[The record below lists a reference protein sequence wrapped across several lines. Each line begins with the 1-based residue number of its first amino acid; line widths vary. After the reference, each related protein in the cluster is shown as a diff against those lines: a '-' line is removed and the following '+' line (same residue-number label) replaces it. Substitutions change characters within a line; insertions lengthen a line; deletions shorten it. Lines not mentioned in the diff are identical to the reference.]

1 MNARRPIY
9 RSARS
14 NRGRIAASRFR
25 PATAGKEAAFDL
37 LLAPLGAE
45 PSVSAECLFAD
56 PIGDIA
62 VLGPPDGQELP
73 DLWEA
78 YDRLVESADTL
89 MIADAPK
96 QVPRGCFRSTIDG
109 SNAPCGTRAVRCG
122 YRTRRTASVPA
133 CQGHRCSRTMVPP
146 LELYAQ
152 ARATTV
158 RITLSYRGWA

>member
-37 LLAPLGAE
+37 LLAPLGPE

-62 VLGPPDGQELP
+62 LTAKNCLIYGRP
-73 DLWEA
+73 
-78 YDRLVESADTL
+78 
-89 MIADAPK
+89 MIVWSRAPT
-96 QVPRGCFRSTIDG
+96 P
-109 SNAPCGTRAVRCG
+109 
-122 YRTRRTASVPA
+122 
-133 CQGHRCSRTMVPP
+133 
-146 LELYAQ
+146 
-152 ARATTV
+152 
-158 RITLSYRGWA
+158 